1 MANIDIKVLGMT
13 NQHEAY
19 VVSSNRSFKIS
30 EFLIIEDKKQGDIF
44 AQLVQVNTY
53 NKYLPMKPEEGAIDD
68 ETLKNMASMGFN
80 IEDDTVY
87 LGKIRLL
94 KEGNFAIETGSLC
107 RTPSFEEVKEYFIT
121 VGKDKGLIMGTIRN
135 TQEIYET
142 TDIELKDILK
152 TFEKDNILDQ
162 FEVPYI
168 YNIRSMTQYPHV
180 GIFGGSGSGK
190 SFGIRVMLEEIMKQE
205 IPTVVL
211 DPHYEMDF
219 SDVFPGMQKVDYSNK
234 FEIFRVGENAGI
246 KFKDLNSKDLKT
258 ILSTSAALSEAMKN
272 IVDTIHERKDTLNSF
287 TEKLNYL
294 LQGFILGNELH
305 NELEKAKQQKN
316 QVEIEKYEKIQKI
329 YEKYK
334 NVSNEA
340 SVKGI
345 FWRLDHVNKMNLFNY
360 DIENMINALKN
371 RKLIVIQGN
380 IKIMQVFST
389 YFINK
394 IYALRRDFKD
404 TQKLANSSTA
414 DYFPPFVLVT
424 DEAHNFAPQSKDG
437 QSEVPSK
444 SIIREIAQEGRK
456 YGVFL
461 VLATQRPSL
470 LDSTVTAQLNTKF
483 IFRTTRE
490 MDIATIKQETDIGS
504 DEAKRLPYLQTGDSF
519 VSESAIGRTM
529 YVRIRV
535 ANTKSP
541 QSEDPFDEME
551 KLASKIFNDMF
562 SIISQYL
569 PIEEFSLSNVAEEI
583 EKEYKITMNVD
594 ELKMFLKDAC
604 EKDLLIKE
612 ESPFGMI
619 YKKKGQ

>member
-1 MANIDIKVLGMT
+1 M
-13 NQHEAY
+13 
-19 VVSSNRSFKIS
+19 
-30 EFLIIEDKKQGDIF
+30 
-44 AQLVQVNTY
+44 
-53 NKYLPMKPEEGAIDD
+53 
-68 ETLKNMASMGFN
+68 
-80 IEDDTVY
+80 
-87 LGKIRLL
+87 
-94 KEGNFAIETGSLC
+94 
-107 RTPSFEEVKEYFIT
+107 
-121 VGKDKGLIMGTIRN
+121 
-135 TQEIYET
+135 
-142 TDIELKDILK
+142 
-152 TFEKDNILDQ
+152 
-162 FEVPYI
+162 
-168 YNIRSMTQYPHV
+168 
-180 GIFGGSGSGK
+180 
-190 SFGIRVMLEEIMKQE
+190 
-205 IPTVVL
+205 
-211 DPHYEMDF
+211 
-219 SDVFPGMQKVDYSNK
+219 
-234 FEIFRVGENAGI
+234 
-246 KFKDLNSKDLKT
+246 
-258 ILSTSAALSEAMKN
+258 
-272 IVDTIHERKDTLNSF
+272 
-287 TEKLNYL
+287 
-294 LQGFILGNELH
+294 
-305 NELEKAKQQKN
+305 
-316 QVEIEKYEKIQKI
+316 
-329 YEKYK
+329 
-334 NVSNEA
+334 
-340 SVKGI
+340 
-345 FWRLDHVNKMNLFNY
+345 
-360 DIENMINALKN
+360 
-371 RKLIVIQGN
+371 
-380 IKIMQVFST
+380 
-389 YFINK
+389 
-394 IYALRRDFKD
+394 
-404 TQKLANSSTA
+404 
-414 DYFPPFVLVT
+414 VT

-583 EKEYKITMNVD
+583 EKKYKITMNVD

-612 ESPFGMI
+612 ESPFGMR

>member
-1 MANIDIKVLGMT
+1 
-13 NQHEAY
+13 
-19 VVSSNRSFKIS
+19 
-30 EFLIIEDKKQGDIF
+30 
-44 AQLVQVNTY
+44 
-53 NKYLPMKPEEGAIDD
+53 
-68 ETLKNMASMGFN
+68 
-80 IEDDTVY
+80 
-87 LGKIRLL
+87 
-94 KEGNFAIETGSLC
+94 
-107 RTPSFEEVKEYFIT
+107 
-121 VGKDKGLIMGTIRN
+121 
-135 TQEIYET
+135 
-142 TDIELKDILK
+142 
-152 TFEKDNILDQ
+152 
-162 FEVPYI
+162 
-168 YNIRSMTQYPHV
+168 
-180 GIFGGSGSGK
+180 
-190 SFGIRVMLEEIMKQE
+190 
-205 IPTVVL
+205 
-211 DPHYEMDF
+211 
-219 SDVFPGMQKVDYSNK
+219 
-234 FEIFRVGENAGI
+234 
-246 KFKDLNSKDLKT
+246 
-258 ILSTSAALSEAMKN
+258 MKN

-294 LQGFILGNELH
+294 LQGFILGSELH

-583 EKEYKITMNVD
+583 EKKYKITMNVD